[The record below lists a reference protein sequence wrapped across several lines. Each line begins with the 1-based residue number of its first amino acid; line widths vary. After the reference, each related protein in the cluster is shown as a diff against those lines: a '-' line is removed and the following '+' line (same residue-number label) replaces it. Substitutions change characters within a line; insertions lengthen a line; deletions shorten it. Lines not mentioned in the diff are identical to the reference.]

1 LTQKRPEPDAHR
13 CRVTSGSLRTS
24 GLARK
29 LQTVIRLL
37 VQQITSNA
45 LGGGRNDSFLHP
57 LSPFD

>member
-1 LTQKRPEPDAHR
+1 M
-13 CRVTSGSLRTS
+13 SLRTS

-45 LGGGRNDSFLHP
+45 LGGGWNDSFLH
-57 LSPFD
+57 LLAISTEHLGRLTEK